1 MKAFELLTINQGIL
15 QLMKNAAL
23 DISDIKYLPMY
34 NEYVRL
40 AKEGHKKTYIVQYL
54 SDEYE
59 ISCRNVYRVIEK
71 FSADIGMPM

>member
-1 MKAFELLTINQGIL
+1 MKAFELLALNQGIL
-15 QLMKNAAL
+15 KMMKDASL

-34 NEYVRL
+34 QDYVRL

-71 FSADIGMPM
+71 FSADVNCA

>member
-1 MKAFELLTINQGIL
+1 MKAFELLTINQG
-15 QLMKNAAL
+15 M
-23 DISDIKYLPMY
+23 
-34 NEYVRL
+34 YVRL

>member
-15 QLMKNAAL
+15 QLMKDASL

-34 NEYVRL
+34 QDYVRL
-40 AKEGHKKTYIVQYL
+40 VKEGHKKTYIVQYL

-71 FSADIGMPM
+71 FSAEVKCA